1 MAQQQNMT
9 GVSFADLVDKL
20 MPGVVNIST
29 TRSVS
34 GEVDNFGIESG
45 NNYIHDYFVQDE
57 GGRTSL
63 GSGFLIDAK
72 GYIVTNNHVIEG
84 ADEIAVRLSD
94 DRQFQATI
102 VGHDKKTDLA
112 LIKIDSPDPLPFV
125 KLGDS
130 DTLRVGDWI
139 LAIGNPF
146 GLGGSVTAG
155 IVSAKS
161 RDIDAGSY
169 DNFIQTD
176 AAINQGS
183 SGGPLFNM
191 NGEVVGIN
199 TAIFSS
205 NGGSMGIGFATPV
218 NLSKFV
224 IEQLI
229 QKGVVERGWLGL
241 KVTNNTEDIV
251 LSDNQTFK
259 GGVVVSFLTEDAPAA
274 KAGIEAGDVIIA
286 FNGNDVKDAKSFSRS
301 VAETPIGQSVI
312 LRVWRNNEIKDLT
325 LTIAQM
331 PEDKPQGSLQADEP
345 TIQSS
350 VYVEDLGVRI
360 EENGNQIK
368 VSEVSSN
375 SKAASQGIQNGD
387 IIQKIDGK
395 DISSADDVQSY
406 MAYAKTAGGPPVE
419 IRILRD
425 GLPQTLQVK
434 VQE

>member
-34 GEVDNFGIESG
+34 GEIDNFSVESG

-112 LIKIDSPDPLPFV
+112 LIKIDSPEPLPFV
-125 KLGDS
+125 NLGDS

-259 GGVVVSFLTEDAPAA
+259 DGVVVSFLTENAPASQ
-274 KAGIEAGDVIIA
+274 AGIEAGDIIIA
-286 FNGNDVKDAKSFSRS
+286 FNGNDVKDAKSFSRN

-312 LRVWRNNEIKDLT
+312 LRVWRNHELKDLT

-331 PEDKPQGSLQADEP
+331 PEDKPKAAAVQIPD
-345 TIQSS
+345 TSS
-350 VYVEDLGVRI
+350 TYIEDLGIAI
-360 EENGNQIK
+360 EENGNLIK
-368 VSEVSSN
+368 VSDISSD
-375 SKAASQGIQNGD
+375 SKAAIQGIQNGD

-395 DISSADDVQSY
+395 DISSVDDVQSY

-425 GLPQTLQVK
+425 GLPQTLQIK